1 MISELQ
7 ERLWVLEGQF
17 SGRSESR
24 CRSMASNGAL
34 TARRGTS
41 AATYAPVALAE
52 REIASGGGQT
62 ARALAM
68 TDGEPYSAVS
78 AITPR

>member
-1 MISELQ
+1 
-7 ERLWVLEGQF
+7 
-17 SGRSESR
+17 
-24 CRSMASNGAL
+24 MASNGAL